1 MDTMTLPKKY
11 TLPVLLAS
19 ATLTVMGGTVIVPVL
34 NLMEEG
40 LGVDPAAVRLIVTTH
55 GIFIAI
61 FSPLMGILIDRVGVR
76 KPFAA
81 GLLLYGLAGSSGM
94 YINNYWLLIV
104 SRMLVGIGIAAV
116 FTSMT
121 VMILNFYK
129 GAARNKVTGWRAA
142 SNSVGGILWP
152 LLGGLLGTISWH
164 LPFATYYLV
173 LVLGFLAF
181 VAVPETHGRITPH
194 MDATDG
200 EESVLGIFKKMPLL
214 LAIYLLIFV
223 TNVFLY
229 ATIVFLP
236 KLFVQLNVSNPL
248 YIGLTIST
256 MGIASVITS
265 LLYGKVK
272 SKLSYK
278 SLVVVVMAIWVTAFI
293 MMSQAFSLWFVWF
306 SVLIYGIGMGM
317 IMPAIPIW
325 AGEQVSASYRGRI
338 TSYLGTFGF
347 VGQFLSP
354 LVLSPVAASL
364 GLGWVFIVTGGIA
377 ALILVGFALSLR
389 R

>member
-1 MDTMTLPKKY
+1 
-11 TLPVLLAS
+11 
-19 ATLTVMGGTVIVPVL
+19 
-34 NLMEEG
+34 
-40 LGVDPAAVRLIVTTH
+40 
-55 GIFIAI
+55 
-61 FSPLMGILIDRVGVR
+61 
-76 KPFAA
+76 
-81 GLLLYGLAGSSGM
+81 
-94 YINNYWLLIV
+94 
-104 SRMLVGIGIAAV
+104 
-116 FTSMT
+116 
-121 VMILNFYK
+121 
-129 GAARNKVTGWRAA
+129 VTGWRAA